1 MRECTK
7 KRKKIL
13 LAQVEGNCF
22 LLVLD
27 RQGPEIGLIPC
38 QDLGG
43 GGGEIEGGQLLKFLP
58 KDYYSGPDTTC

>member
-38 QDLGG
+38 QGLGG
-43 GGGEIEGGQLLKFLP
+43 GGERSKEDNF
-58 KDYYSGPDTTC
+58 